1 MDFDVRPI
9 VVALWDVILYMLY
22 VYFSDD
28 SP

>member
-1 MDFDVRPI
+1 MDFDERPI
-9 VVALWDVILYMLY
+9 VVVLSDVIVYMLY